1 MAWAYFQNQA
11 AFDLYHNAVCA
22 DQAIPKA
29 GYTTHETVLAI
40 LNTWTDAY
48 VAPIQVKSTGNV
60 TTWAAHIPDS
70 HLVTYASK
78 LGLTTSDS
86 AVTFNVGANG
96 LPDGTVT
103 IQGQGT
109 FTLQPNTLNY
119 RKVKP
124 PTWTDPKT
132 GITYNTTTGLP
143 V

>member
-1 MAWAYFQNQA
+1 MAYAYFQNQA
-11 AFDLYHNAVCA
+11 AFDSYANAVCA
-22 DQAIPKA
+22 DQAIPHA
-29 GYTTHETVLAI
+29 GYLSSGAPAI
-40 LNTWTDAY
+40 LNQWTDAW

-60 TTWAAHIPDS
+60 SSWAVHIPDA
-70 HLVTYASK
+70 HLVQYAAF

-86 AVTFNVGANG
+86 AVTFNEVNG
-96 LPDGTVT
+96 IPTGTVT

-109 FTLQPNTLNY
+109 FTLQANTLTY

-124 PTWTDPKT
+124 PTWTDPHT